1 MNSKIKVKL
10 RVWAYEQ
17 FLEPIEDFCDDFPRN
32 IGNFFLGVLEGVGQL
47 ILALFMGIMVGCLFA
62 ILWPPL
68 GLFVGI
74 IVFLS
79 ALG

>member
-1 MNSKIKVKL
+1 MNSKTKVKL
-10 RVWAYEQ
+10 RAWAYEQ
-17 FLEPIEDFCDDFPRN
+17 FLEPIEDFRDDFPRN
-32 IGNFFLGVLEGVGQL
+32 IGNFFLGTLERVGQL
-47 ILALFMGIMVGCLFA
+47 IFAFFIGIMVGCLFA